1 MYGEIVKNL
10 EVSKFTLLNNK
21 PLLNI
26 IDTPT
31 LPLKVNNLPVFL
43 AFILFSILG
52 FVVCSTS
59 LIINKII
66 SEELS

>member
-10 EVSKFTLLNNK
+10 EVSKFTLLNNE

-31 LPLKVNNLPVFL
+31 LPLKVNKLPMIA

-52 FVVCSTS
+52 MLIYSFTLVIKQ
-59 LIINKII
+59 IIN
-66 SEELS
+66 EEMS